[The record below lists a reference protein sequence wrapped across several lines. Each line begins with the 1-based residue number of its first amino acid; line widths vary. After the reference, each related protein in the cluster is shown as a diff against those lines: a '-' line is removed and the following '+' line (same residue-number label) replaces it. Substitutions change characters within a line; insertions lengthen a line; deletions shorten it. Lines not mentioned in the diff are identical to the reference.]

1 MPLEVGRL
9 TDPAELPALQ
19 AVLGAAFVVD
29 PASTRAWLDRAGTD
43 ELRVVRDGAEI
54 LGGLVR
60 IPMAQAFGGRFVPM
74 VGVAGVGVRA
84 DRRRAGVASELM
96 RQVLL
101 EMWESGVAL
110 SALYASNQ
118 PLYRSA
124 GYEQAGAHFHGTLRP
139 RDIDVRETGGGP
151 VTLATPADRPEIESL
166 YRETALDRPGHL
178 DRGPYVWARLW
189 HPLDGAVV
197 HGALLWDENG
207 ILESYVLY
215 AQYRTGDDG
224 FLLTVKDAASR
235 TSRGWRRIWT
245 HLRDVSTM
253 VAEIKLSTSPT
264 DPLFVLQPHPY
275 MRVQLYEPWMMRVVD
290 PIGALEARGYAKG
303 QPERL
308 VIKVIDPLL
317 GDQSLTVDV
326 NGGRASVKR
335 GGDPTAK
342 IHIRGLSAMYTGYIS
357 PFEAAALGLVE
368 AGTRSLAALQALFAG
383 PAPWMRDFF

>member
-1 MPLEVGRL
+1 MPIEVGRI
-9 TDPAELPALQ
+9 TDPAELEPLAG
-19 AVLGAAFVVD
+19 VLGHAFAVD
-29 PASTRAWLDRAGTD
+29 AVSTRAWFERAGTE
-43 ELRVVRDGAEI
+43 ELRALRVDGEVV
-54 LGGLVR
+54 GGLVR
-60 IPMAQAFGGRFVPM
+60 IPMGQAFGGRFVPM
-74 VGVAGVGVRA
+74 VGIAGVGIRA
-84 DRRRAGVASELM
+84 DRRRQGLASELM
-96 RQVLL
+96 RHVLL

-124 GYEQAGAHFHGTLRP
+124 GYEQAGAHFHGVLRP
-139 RDIDVRETGGGP
+139 RDIDVNESEGGP
-151 VTLATPADRPEIESL
+151 VTIATPGDRAEIESL
-166 YRETALDRPGHL
+166 YREHALDRPGHL

-189 HPLDGAVV
+189 HPLDGSTV
-197 HGALLWDENG
+197 HGSLLWDEDG
-207 ILESYVLY
+207 ILEAYVLY
-215 AQYRTGDDG
+215 AQHRREEGY
-224 FLLTVKDAASR
+224 LMTVRDAASR
-235 TSRGWRRIWT
+235 TSRGWRRIWS

-275 MRVQLYEPWMMRVVD
+275 MRVHLHEPWMMRIVD

-317 GDQSLTVDV
+317 GDQALTLDV
-326 NGGRASVKR
+326 QDGRASVRR

-342 IHIRGLSAMYTGYIS
+342 VHVRGLSAMYTGYIS

-368 AGTRSLAALQALFAG
+368 AGDRSLAAMQALFAG
-383 PAPWMRDFF
+383 PSPWMRDFF